1 MKFINYLKSI
11 AGVDVFPMIS
21 LLIFFVFFILLLWY
35 VFATDRKEILSLKN
49 IPLENE
55 ENTPHL

>member
-21 LLIFFVFFILLLWY
+21 LLIFFVFFLLLLWY

-55 ENTPHL
+55 DNTPHL

>member
-35 VFATDRKEILSLKN
+35 VFATDRKEILALKN

>member
-1 MKFINYLKSI
+1 
-11 AGVDVFPMIS
+11 MIS
-21 LLIFFVFFILLLWY
+21 LLIFFVFFLLLLWY

-55 ENTPHL
+55 DNTPHL

>member
-21 LLIFFVFFILLLWY
+21 LVIFFVFFLLLLWY

-49 IPLENE
+49 IPLDNE
-55 ENTPHL
+55 DNTPHL

>member
-21 LLIFFVFFILLLWY
+21 LLIFFVFFLLLLWY

-49 IPLENE
+49 IPLDNE
-55 ENTPHL
+55 DNTPHL